1 MVPAPA
7 ELDITTA
14 PVLRDHVAELFAAG
28 ATSVVLDLAAL
39 RLVDSSGI
47 GALVAL
53 TKRAKALGVEL
64 KMRNVGDGP
73 ATTFRISG
81 TSSVLPLER

>member
-1 MVPAPA
+1 MVPVPA

-14 PVLRDHVAELFAAG
+14 PALRDHVALLFTSG
-28 ATSVVLDLAAL
+28 ATSVVLDLAEL
-39 RLVDSSGI
+39 RFVDSSGI

-53 TKRAKALGVEL
+53 TKRAKALGVDL
-64 KMRNVGDGP
+64 RLRNVGEDA

-81 TSSVLPLER
+81 TSSVLPIEG